1 MWFENE
7 WVRKGM
13 MVLAVM
19 PLLLVGAAFR
29 RDAKLKVSNEKW
41 GRQLQFLAGANLVL
55 LIAGDFLSDTLGNAS
70 YLYALLVVIFINL
83 LFFVLHA
90 WLAQKQ
96 GKKKS

>member
-83 LFFVLHA
+83 LFFGLHA